1 MVSIKI
7 KDSLPGWLI
16 QSLEIRDE
24 NGTLFHCYFHK
35 HRFTGYIR
43 LDHDWYLL
51 LCISSAFG
59 KFPESQ
65 TLTNLFVYGIG
76 GVSCL
81 SCIIYPVIYLGTGWL
96 YAFLHRREAVLSLE
110 IGALGGGLSS
120 ALAGLI
126 AGIFSGLVSIILTPL
141 IYQSSFPGQM
151 PPGTNFPFQ
160 SINTLMT
167 SFGSLFSACWS
178 ALIAGGL
185 GVLAVDRRALYSN
198 RSRS

>member
-1 MVSIKI
+1 MKTAPFIIATAISTVLEGIFV
-7 KDSLPGWLI
+7 LI
-16 QSLEIRDE
+16 
-24 NGTLFHCYFHK
+24 T
-35 HRFTGYIR
+35 TGISY
-43 LDHDWYLL
+43 YT
-51 LCISSAFG
+51 ISSAFG

-65 TLTNLFVYGIG
+65 TWTNLFVYGIG
-76 GVSCL
+76 GISCL

-96 YAFLHRREAVLSLE
+96 YAFLHRREAGLFLE
-110 IGALGGGLSS
+110 TGALGGGLSS

-126 AGIFSGLVSIILTPL
+126 TGIFNGLVSIILTPL

-160 SINTLMT
+160 SISTLMT

-185 GVLAVDRRALYSN
+185 GAIGGLVGGALYSN